1 MQWVSWCINVSTNLY
16 SIAFLNINGV
26 DYHCIINEIR
36 KHEAINSLQ
45 KYWLD
50 QKREI
55 LWNKTVYKKDKKV
68 IIKFGETKISPG

>member
-16 SIAFLNINGV
+16 SIAILNINGV

-36 KHEAINSLQ
+36 KREAINSLQ

>member
-1 MQWVSWCINVSTNLY
+1 MQWVSWCINVSTNLD
-16 SIAFLNINGV
+16 SIAILNINGV

-36 KHEAINSLQ
+36 KSEAINSLQ

>member
-1 MQWVSWCINVSTNLY
+1 MQWVSWCINVSTNLD
-16 SIAFLNINGV
+16 SIAILNINSV
-26 DYHCIINEIR
+26 DYHCIINEI
-36 KHEAINSLQ
+36 KKSEAINSLQ